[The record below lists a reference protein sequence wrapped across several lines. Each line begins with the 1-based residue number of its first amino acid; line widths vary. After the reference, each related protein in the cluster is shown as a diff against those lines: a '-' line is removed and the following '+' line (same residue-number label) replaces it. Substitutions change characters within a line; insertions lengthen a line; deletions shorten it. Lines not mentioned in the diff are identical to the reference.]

1 MSSRSY
7 SPPSHSR
14 SRSISTQSS
23 HSAPHSADG
32 IDLWFDDD
40 VMPIEVM
47 QGIAYEVHNFMDT
60 LDKAKIIAFLDSSN
74 LKHATNKN
82 AIGDGANLF
91 SPLLTFVDKSA
102 LFIPSEKEDIKQN
115 LLTIQTNVLTSE
127 YFASFEHI
135 IRSALLFVSK
145 QDDEFIE
152 QYIRIYKDECLNAY
166 GHGGRSCIKG
176 MVERVVTGINSVAIL
191 LSIDD
196 DSNAL
201 HSDIKKLFMSPD
213 FNEVVQKWASIYLDE
228 GEGATDFERLSD
240 DERRDHFI
248 SFMIEEFGTYITDEL
263 RTKIYTEAENYERMG
278 IFKNLAFGVKPN
290 KSNKK
295 KPNKSNKKKPNK
307 SNKKKPNKSNK
318 SNKRKTNKRL

>member
-7 SPPSHSR
+7 SQPSHSR

-23 HSAPHSADG
+23 HSAPHSTDG
-32 IDLWFDDD
+32 IDFPDKWSDDD
-40 VMPIEVM
+40 VMPIQVM

-102 LFIPSEKEDIKQN
+102 LFIPSEKEGIKQN
-115 LLTIQTNVLTSE
+115 LLTIQTNVLTSD
-127 YFASFEHI
+127 YFDSFEHI

-145 QDDEFIE
+145 QDDKFIE
-152 QYIRIYKDECLNAY
+152 QYIRIYNDECLNAY
-166 GHGGRSCIKG
+166 GPGSHSCIKG

-196 DSNAL
+196 ESNAL
-201 HSDIKKLFMSPD
+201 YSDIKKLFMSPD

-240 DERRDHFI
+240 DERRAHFI
-248 SFMIEEFGTYITDEL
+248 SFMIAEFGAYITDEL

-278 IFKNLAFGVKPN
+278 VFENLAFGVKKSKRKTN
-290 KSNKK
+290 KRKTNKRK
-295 KPNKSNKKKPNK
+295 TNKRKTNKRKT
-307 SNKKKPNKSNK
+307 
-318 SNKRKTNKRL
+318 NKRKTNKRL